1 MRLRFKIL
9 FALIAV
15 SIVPLVISLWIA
27 GKMSLEELEGQQTAK
42 VNRAAIFL
50 QQTITNSSMENLKYA
65 KLMAGNPFT
74 VNAVYSAVQSGD
86 TSQLTEVVFRNDD
99 LPFDQMQVLDN
110 NGKQIYRELIGMED
124 LPSTSGADHPVLEA
138 SLEGEAYAETGTF
151 DGRMAIVAAA
161 PVSMYDESV
170 GHLVGITFFDE
181 RLARRLKS
189 LSAMEVAFFDQ
200 RGVFHATSEELGRID
215 LDAVLNS
222 RDFRLQIEGR
232 NHWLSYISIG
242 NKERGILMSL
252 DVTDV
257 DVAKGRI
264 QKFLLIVAT
273 VAAALAVLVGLLVSS
288 GIVRPLQEVVE
299 NLRQIAEGGG
309 DLTRELA
316 VRSKDEVGLLAQSFN
331 SFVHRQRDMV
341 SRIRT
346 VTEDLSRAN
355 EKIKV
360 SSHEVMEGAVRQSQ
374 ALEESSKAI
383 EGIDG
388 AAGGISESTGH
399 LVSAAEESSSAML
412 ELGATIEEIA
422 GQMEKLFA
430 TVDETSSSIN
440 EMSVA
445 SQQVSENVNIL
456 SSSTEVTVSSMLEMD
471 ASIKEIEE
479 NAALTSQLSN
489 EAAED
494 AQQGKKTVE
503 ETILGIESIRDTVDQ
518 ASQAIMEL
526 GSQSSAIGKILT
538 VIDDVA
544 DQTSLLALNA
554 AIIAAQA
561 GEHGKGFAVVADEI
575 RELAER
581 TAVSTREIATIIG
594 NLQDGTQEAVLAM
607 NRGNERVHEE
617 VRRSQQAGTAL
628 EKIRTSTLKAMEQ
641 VNGIVRSTQEQSRG
655 SRQVTDSMNQ
665 VAAMLEQIAS
675 AVNQQ
680 SAGNR
685 QLAESAEAMRDIAA
699 HGKQS
704 TGEQARGGRQI
715 SQSMEQI
722 RSMIARIDDA
732 TKELTQRSRQVV
744 DAVNSIHKIAESNAT
759 RTGELDQ
766 VVETLDRLTRDLE
779 GEVGAFKA

>member
-50 QQTITNSSMENLKYA
+50 QQTITNSSMENLKYV

-99 LPFDQMQVLDN
+99 LPFDQVQVLDN
-110 NGKQIYRELIGMED
+110 DGKQIYRELIGVED

-161 PVSMYDESV
+161 PVSMYDEPV

-200 RGVFHATSEELGRID
+200 RGVFHATSEDLGRID
-215 LDAVLNS
+215 LDDVLNS
-222 RDFRLQIEGR
+222 REFRLQIEER
-232 NHWLSYISIG
+232 NHWLSYVSIG
-242 NKERGILMSL
+242 NKERGILMAL

-273 VAAALAVLVGLLVSS
+273 VAAALAVLVGLFVSS

-309 DLTRELA
+309 DLTRELV

-341 SRIRT
+341 GRIRT
-346 VTEDLSRAN
+346 VTESLSRAN

-471 ASIKEIEE
+471 ASIKEVEE

-607 NRGNERVHEE
+607 NRGSERVHEE

-628 EKIRTSTLKAMEQ
+628 EKIRVSTLKAMEQ

>member
-50 QQTITNSSMENLKYA
+50 QQTITNSSMENLKYV

-99 LPFDQMQVLDN
+99 LPFDQVQVLDN
-110 NGKQIYRELIGMED
+110 DGKQIYRELIGMEG

-257 DVAKGRI
+257 DVAKSRI

-309 DLTRELA
+309 DLTRELV

-471 ASIKEIEE
+471 ASIKEVEE

-607 NRGNERVHEE
+607 NRGSERVHEE

-722 RSMIARIDDA
+722 RSMISRIDDA

-766 VVETLDRLTRDLE
+766 VVETLDRLTRALE

>member
-9 FALIAV
+9 FALIIV
-15 SIVPLVISLWIA
+15 SIVPVVISLWIA
-27 GKMSLEELEGQQTAK
+27 GGMSVNELEGQQAAK
-42 VNRAAIFL
+42 VERASIFL
-50 QQTITNSSMENLKYA
+50 QQTTTNSSKENLGYI
-65 KLMAGNPFT
+65 KLLASNPLT
-74 VNAVYSAVQSGD
+74 VNAVYSATLSGE
-86 TSQLTEVVFRNDD
+86 TSQLESVLARNDD
-99 LPFDQMQVLDN
+99 LPFDQFQILDREGRQV
-110 NGKQIYRELIGMED
+110 YREFIDMEE
-124 LPSTSGADHPVLEA
+124 LPSTSGADQPVIEA

-161 PVSMYDESV
+161 PVSMYGEPI
-170 GHLVGITFFDE
+170 GHLVGVTFFDA
-181 RLARRLKS
+181 RLAHRLKS
-189 LSAMEVAFFDQ
+189 LSAMEVAFFDS
-200 RGVFHATSEELGRID
+200 RGIFYATTPELGEVD
-215 LDAVLNS
+215 LDAVLNAS
-222 RDFRLQIEGR
+222 EYRMQIEGR
-232 NHWLSYISIG
+232 NQWLSYISIG
-242 NKERGILMSL
+242 NKERGILMAL

-257 DVAKGRI
+257 DVAKSRI
-264 QKFLLIVAT
+264 EKFLLIVAV
-273 VAAALAVLVGLLVSS
+273 VAAGLAVLVGLFVAT

-299 NLRQIAEGGG
+299 NLHEIAEGGG
-309 DLTRELA
+309 DLTRELQ
-316 VRSKDEVGLLAQSFN
+316 VRSKDEVGLLAMSFN
-331 SFVHRQRDMV
+331 GFLHRQREMV
-341 SRIRT
+341 SRIRS

-383 EGIDG
+383 EGIDS
-388 AAGGISESTGH
+388 AAGGIAESTGH

-440 EMSVA
+440 QMSVA
-445 SQQVSENVNIL
+445 SQEVSENVNIL
-456 SSSTEVTVSSMLEMD
+456 SSSTETTVSSMLEMD
-471 ASIKEIEE
+471 ASIKEIEA
-479 NAALTSQLSN
+479 NAALTSQLSS

-503 ETILGIESIRDTVDQ
+503 ETICGIESIRETVDH

-581 TAVSTREIATIIG
+581 TAVSTREIATIIA
-594 NLQDGTQEAVLAM
+594 NLQDGTKEAVLAM
-607 NRGNERVHEE
+607 NRGSERVHEE
-617 VRRSQQAGTAL
+617 VRRSRQAGVAL

-641 VNGIVRSTQEQSRG
+641 VNSIVRATREQAQG

-680 SAGNR
+680 SSGNR
-685 QLAESAEAMRDIAA
+685 QLAVSAEAMRDIAA

-704 TGEQARGGRQI
+704 TGEQTRGGRQI
-715 SQSMEQI
+715 TQSMEQI
-722 RSMIARIDDA
+722 RSMISRIDEA
-732 TKELTQRSRQVV
+732 TRELTQRSRQVV
-744 DAVNSIHKIAESNAT
+744 EAVNSVHKIAESNAT
-759 RTGELDQ
+759 RTAELDQ
-766 VVETLDRLTRDLE
+766 VVDTLDRLTGDLE